1 MTVRVGITRSKVIV
15 MNILFI
21 TKGIKQMNSRYDH
34 GENPGDN
41 MFFCYIGHATEML
54 GDICGVN
61 RIWIGIY
68 TDIPSVTGTRQ

>member
-1 MTVRVGITRSKVIV
+1 MIMGKILAITC
-15 MNILFI
+15 
-21 TKGIKQMNSRYDH
+21 
-34 GENPGDN
+34 
-41 MFFCYIGHATEML
+41 FFCYIGHATEML